1 MVQVPSELVFPEV
14 PAPTLGGTKPPVTSD
29 PTEFSFDLYGY
40 VTHTCALKHTHT
52 DTDSKKTI
60 SESGKTWS
68 LRMLVTLPQDPGSI
82 SQNSHG
88 SSHLCNPSSRES
100 DSL

>member
-40 VTHTCALKHTHT
+40 VYTLKHTHTCALKHTHT
-52 DTDSKKTI
+52 H
-60 SESGKTWS
+60 
-68 LRMLVTLPQDPGSI
+68 TLKE
-82 SQNSHG
+82 NHF
-88 SSHLCNPSSRES
+88 
-100 DSL
+100 